1 MKTLQ
6 ELGEAVAQRR
16 KNLGF
21 RQAIVAKQA
30 GISPETL
37 SRFEKGRCVE
47 LGARKLLS
55 LLAVLEME
63 IQFVEKGFSG
73 SLDELKKER
82 SILTSTA
89 RRKN

>member
-1 MKTLQ
+1 MKTLY

-16 KNLGF
+16 KALGY
-21 RQAIVAKQA
+21 RQGFVAKKT

-37 SRFEKGRCVE
+37 SRFEKGRCTE
-47 LGARKLLS
+47 FGSRKLLA

-63 IQFVEKGFSG
+63 LQFIEKGFSG

-82 SILTSTA
+82 SL
-89 RRKN
+89 